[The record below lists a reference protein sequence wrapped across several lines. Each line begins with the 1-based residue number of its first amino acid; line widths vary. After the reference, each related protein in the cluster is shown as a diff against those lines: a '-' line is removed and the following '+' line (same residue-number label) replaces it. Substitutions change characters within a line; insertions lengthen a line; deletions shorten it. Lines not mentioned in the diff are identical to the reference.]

1 MKLKELL
8 AVVPKDYEISLA
20 DFDKDICTCVY
31 GIKEDAIMDFAQK
44 TTYTKEQIENMDV
57 IAINPSANVCCKE
70 SYLFADDM
78 TLLHVKTQLL
88 IEIQ

>member
-8 AVVPKDYEISLA
+8 EVIPDEYEIGLV
-20 DFDKDICTCVY
+20 DFDKGICAIAY
-31 GIKEDAIMDFAQK
+31 DIKEVAIMGFAQK

-57 IAINPSANVCCKE
+57 IAIHPGANVCCKE
-70 SYLFADDM
+70 AHMFANDM
-78 TLLHVKTQLL
+78 TVLHVKTQLL